1 MHCIV
6 LCMNSILRKT
16 NKQKNQFINPIIIP
30 THSMKLFIWLLA
42 PALFLLTNAFALAQS
57 PDNGAVSDRATIR
70 GTVTD
75 INRKAVEFATI
86 RLLKATDSTLVK
98 GTMAD
103 VAGLFN
109 LENVRE
115 GRYLIAAS
123 QVGYQKTWSTPF
135 ALKAGQTLALPE
147 FHLPEL
153 SNQLGEVAVTA
164 QKPFIEQQIDKTVVN
179 VENSVVAA
187 GNTALEVL
195 ERAPGVTVDR
205 EGNISL
211 KGKADVRVMIDGKPT
226 YLSSQDLA
234 NLLRNMQADQ
244 LATIEIMTNPPARY
258 DAAGNAG
265 IINIRL
271 KKAQNMGLNGSA
283 TLGYGYGMYGKQ
295 NGSLNLNYRQNK
307 WNLFGTYSANRRLG
321 WREQDITRVFREAGQ
336 VTAFFDQSAENFQRS
351 HNQSIKAG
359 ADYFASKNTTIG
371 VLLNGSV
378 GRWGQTTTNV
388 TDIYKGLNTPDKQT
402 LTNSETSQ
410 PWNNLATNV
419 NFKQTLDTLGRELT
433 ADLDYAFYNNN
444 NDQAFDIRNLDAR
457 GNSLTAL
464 RTDMGFQAG
473 KVDIYSAK
481 LDYVHPF
488 SKTSKLEAGLKT
500 SFVTTDN
507 DMKFYI
513 RLQSDAPRPDS
524 LDRGRTNQFVYRENI
539 NAAYL
544 NYSRQFEKTGVQL
557 GLRLEHTSAR
567 GHQIT
572 SDSVFTRNY
581 LNLFPS
587 VFIRQELNKKN
598 SLGFSYSYRID
609 RPDYG
614 SLNPFQYF
622 LDPYTYGQ
630 GNPYLKPQ
638 FTHAVEAT
646 HTFGGFLTTT
656 LNYSHTNDVMTD
668 VLLQNDQQRVT
679 FQTRDNIGFRRNLG
693 LAVSASF
700 PVTKW
705 WTTTPYANLSRNRY
719 VGQLLGA
726 DLDQSFVS
734 FQGNIQ
740 NQFTISKVWSA
751 EIGGF
756 FTNGFLDGI
765 IIGKSMGQVS
775 VGVQRQLWNKKASV
789 RLNVRD
795 IFWTQYFRGS
805 VRYQNLD
812 VAIKSRQESR
822 VANLT
827 FSYRFGNTKVQTARR
842 RSTGLESEA
851 GRVNQMN

>member
-1 MHCIV
+1 M
-6 LCMNSILRKT
+6 
-16 NKQKNQFINPIIIP
+16 F
-30 THSMKLFIWLLA
+30 THSIKRANYLFASALLLLSSAFA
-42 PALFLLTNAFALAQS
+42 PAQN
-57 PDNGAVSDRATIR
+57 PVGAIADRGTIR
-70 GTVTD
+70 GTITD
-75 INRKAVEFATI
+75 ANRNAVEFATI
-86 RLLKATDSTLVK
+86 MLLKSTDSTLIK
-98 GTMAD
+98 GTVAD
-103 VAGLFN
+103 AGGLFK
-109 LENVRE
+109 LENVVE
-115 GRYLIAAS
+115 GSYLVAAS
-123 QVGYQKTWSTPF
+123 QVGFQKTYSQVF
-135 ALKAGQTLALPE
+135 KLNAGQTLALPE

-153 SNQLGEVAVTA
+153 SNQLNEVNVVA

-187 GNTALEVL
+187 GNSALEVL
-195 ERAPGVTVDR
+195 ERSPGVTVDR
-205 EGNISL
+205 DGNISL

-226 YLSSQDLA
+226 YLSNQDLA
-234 NLLRNMQADQ
+234 NLLRNMQASQ
-244 LATIEIMTNPPARY
+244 LATIEIMTNPPAKY

-271 KKAQNMGLNGSA
+271 KKAQNMGLNGSV

-307 WNLFGTYSANRRLG
+307 WNLFGTYSANRRLS
-321 WREQDITRVFREAGQ
+321 WREQNITRVFREGDQ
-336 VTAFFDQSAENFQRS
+336 VSAYFDQTAENFQRS

-359 ADYFASKNTTIG
+359 ADYFVSKNTTIG
-371 VLLNGSV
+371 VLLNGSA
-378 GRWGQTTTNV
+378 GRWGQTTSNV
-388 TDIYKGLNTPDKQT
+388 TDIYKGMTLPDKQT
-402 LTNSETSQ
+402 LTNSVTSQ
-410 PWNNLATNV
+410 PWNNLASNV
-419 NFKQTLDTLGRELT
+419 NFKHTFDTLGSSGQPRELT

-444 NDQAFDIRNLDAR
+444 NDQTFDIRNLDAL
-457 GNSLTAL
+457 GNPLTAL

-488 SKTSKLEAGLKT
+488 SKTAKFEAGLKT

-507 DMKFYI
+507 DMKFFI
-513 RLQSDAPRPDS
+513 RLQSDAPSPDS
-524 LDRGRTNQFVYRENI
+524 LDRSRTNQFVYRENI
-539 NAAYL
+539 NAAYI
-544 NYSRQFEKTGVQL
+544 NYSRQFKKTGVQL
-557 GLRLEHTSAR
+557 GLRLEHTTAR

-572 SDSVFTRNY
+572 TDSVFTRNY

-587 VFIRQELNKKN
+587 MFVRHELNKKN

-638 FTHAVEAT
+638 FTHAFEGT

-656 LNYSHTNDVMTD
+656 LNFSRTNDIMTD
-668 VLLQNDQQRVT
+668 VLRQNDLQRVT
-679 FQTRDNIGFRRNLG
+679 FQTRDNIGYRQNMG

-705 WTTTPYANLSRNRY
+705 WTATPYLNLSRNRY

-734 FQGNIQ
+734 VQGNLQ
-740 NQFTISKVWSA
+740 NQFTFSKNWSA
-751 EIGGF
+751 ELGGF
-756 FTNGFLDGI
+756 YTNGFLEGI
-765 IIGKSMGQVS
+765 LVGKPMGQIS
-775 VGVQRQLWNKKASV
+775 AGVQRQLWNKKASI

-812 VAIKSRQESR
+812 VFIKSRWENR

-827 FSYRFGNTKVQTARR
+827 FSYRFGNTKVQAARR

-851 GRVNQMN
+851 GRVNQNN